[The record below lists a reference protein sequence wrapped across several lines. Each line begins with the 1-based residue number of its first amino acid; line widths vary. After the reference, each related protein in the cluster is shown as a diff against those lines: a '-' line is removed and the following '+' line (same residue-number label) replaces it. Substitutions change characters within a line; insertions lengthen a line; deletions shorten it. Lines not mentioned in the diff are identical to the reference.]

1 MTLAHLILWIAFII
15 NASLLVSVAFGK
27 FKKHRGPVFL
37 LVALIAI
44 WQAIELIN
52 TFWLLDTPHLLLGVR
67 FGLLPN
73 LFLAPAFIWLVFSL
87 FNKWKSLHFG
97 YKFLWWL
104 PAIVMSPII
113 FTNYNISEVL
123 VIDRDF
129 LFMPGELYWGFMVY
143 FGIAV
148 TYGLWFLMHQRAK
161 ANLIVKKQIDYIFA
175 GTAVTAFVGLLFS
188 AVLPFF
194 GQQDLFYIGINGSV
208 FFTLI
213 LVYALSHYKFWNLR
227 LSLFKIL
234 ADWAVLFVTIILFYF
249 LFWLLVNVVQID
261 FSVLRTQVGFV
272 LFISLVAPWLHQV
285 IYRLANVALIN
296 PVRDIMLAEVNIAD
310 ILRSSRD
317 LNVLFSKLAKE
328 ISQVINYREIFVY
341 LAKHNNP
348 QAFYQ
353 VFPVG
358 ERLLNINE
366 SQLLQFLAAKSKPAN
381 QAEIGYLSQDRYL
394 AKALTKQQIDI
405 AVPIFYNQQLLGV
418 LMIDNNQILLSR
430 QQLVFLEKINK
441 YLDIAIGSLLLAN
454 K

>member
-1 MTLAHLILWIAFII
+1 MTLAHLILWIVLII

-27 FKKHRGPVFL
+27 FKKQRGPVFL

-52 TFWLLDTPHLLLGVR
+52 TFFLIDTPHLLLGVR

-87 FNKWKSLHFG
+87 FNKWKGLHIG

-104 PAIVMSPII
+104 PAIFMTPLV
-113 FTNYNISEVL
+113 FTSYNISEVL
-123 VIDRDF
+123 VVDHDF
-129 LFMPGELYWGFMVY
+129 LFMPGELYWYFIVY
-143 FGIAV
+143 FGISI
-148 TYGLWFLMHQRAK
+148 TYGLWFLIHQRPN
-161 ANLIVKKQIDYIFA
+161 ANLIIKKQIDYIFA
-175 GTAVTAFVGLLFS
+175 GTAITAIIGLLFS
-188 AVLPFF
+188 AVLPLFA
-194 GQQDLFYIGINGSV
+194 QHDLFYLGINGSV
-208 FFTLI
+208 FFTII

-227 LSLFKIL
+227 LSFFKII

-249 LFWLLVNVVQID
+249 LFWLLDNIVQID
-261 FSVLRTQVGFV
+261 FSIFRFQVSFV

-296 PVRDIMLAEVNIAD
+296 PVRDIMLAEANIAE

-317 LNVLFSKLAKE
+317 LNVLFSKLVKE
-328 ISQVINYREIFVY
+328 IGQVINYREIFVY

-348 QAFYQ
+348 EVFYQ

-358 ERLLNINE
+358 ERLLNITD
-366 SQLLQFLAAKSKPAN
+366 SQLLQFLAAKGKPAN
-381 QAEIGYLSQDRYL
+381 QSEIDYLSQDRYL

-405 AVPIFYNQQLLGV
+405 ALPIFYNQQLLGV

-430 QQLVFLEKINK
+430 QQLAFLEKINK